1 MFFTRDMS
9 GIFPVVSSAA
19 SSSVLAAHPLIDPL
33 LIAVIGAGYVGLT
46 TAAAFALAG
55 HRVIVVESNPEKL
68 ETLRDGRSPFFEPGL
83 DQALQRCA
91 ARIEFTSNAARAVRE
106 AAVTVI
112 AVGTPLTDA
121 GIADLSQLY
130 AVANVIAPAL
140 ERSGFR
146 TLVIKSTVPVGT
158 TRALEGQLR
167 ERTIHADFAIASN
180 PEFLRQ
186 GQALRDAVR
195 PDRIVIGTQDQ
206 RALTMLRRL
215 YKPLLEGRVNLP
227 DGSLEIQSEPKQIPF
242 LEVSLESA
250 ELAKYAANAFLAMKI
265 SYANEIA
272 NVCDALDANIDQ
284 VLEVLTTDPRIGP
297 SFLRPGLG
305 YGGSCFP
312 KDTQALSS
320 FSLHGG
326 YDFRLLKAV
335 IEVNAAQRFHLLG
348 RLEAMLGGFDGSHIA
363 VLGLSFK
370 PGTDD
375 VRESIGLEL
384 AHELQVRGAGV
395 RVHDPL
401 VRSVPGFEV
410 MASLEMACAN
420 ADAALVV
427 TEWPE
432 YIQANWTKIARTMRT
447 RIVLDGRNA
456 LEPERM
462 TRAGFVY
469 LGVGRGTQGLETAL
483 REDEHVAVMWAKAI
497 LPERTAELDSPNF

>member
-1 MFFTRDMS
+1 MS
-9 GIFPVVSSAA
+9 GIAPVLPSEDFSPEPH
-19 SSSVLAAHPLIDPL
+19 SSSFRDPL
-33 LIAVIGAGYVGLT
+33 LVAVIGAGYVGLT

-55 HRVIVVESNPEKL
+55 HRVIVVEKNPEKL
-68 ETLRDGRSPFFEPGL
+68 EMLRDGRSPFFEPGL

-91 ARIEFTSNAARAVRE
+91 ARLEFTANAARATRE
-106 AAVTVI
+106 AAVTVL
-112 AVGTPLTDA
+112 AVGTPLTEV

-130 AVANVIAPAL
+130 AVANTIAPAL

-158 TRALEGQLR
+158 TQALERHLR

-186 GQALRDAVR
+186 GQALGDAVR
-195 PDRIVIGTQDQ
+195 PDRIVVGTRDQ
-206 RALTMLRRL
+206 RALVVLRRL
-215 YKPLLEGRVNLP
+215 YKPLLEGHVNLP
-227 DGSLEIQSEPKQIPF
+227 DHTQTGIQTEAKQIPF
-242 LEVSLESA
+242 LELSIESA

-272 NVCDALDANIDQ
+272 NVCDALGANIDQ
-284 VLEVLTTDPRIGP
+284 VLEVLAHDPRIGG
-297 SFLRPGLG
+297 SFLAPGLG

-320 FSLHGG
+320 FSLHCG

-335 IEVNAAQRFHLLG
+335 IEVNAAQRLILLD
-348 RLEAMLGGFDGSHIA
+348 RLEAMLGGFDGSNIA

-375 VRESIGLEL
+375 LRESIGVDLAQEL
-384 AHELQVRGAGV
+384 RIRGACV

-401 VRSVPGFEV
+401 VKSVPGFEI
-410 MASLEMACAN
+410 AATLEAACTN
-420 ADAALVV
+420 ADAVLIA
-427 TEWPE
+427 TEWPD
-432 YIQANWTKIARTMRT
+432 YVRANWTEIAQTMRT

-462 TRAGFVY
+462 TRAGFIY
-469 LGVGRGTQGLETAL
+469 LAVGRGVQGLDAEVLRLEGQLLELGVALETT
-483 REDEHVAVMWAKAI
+483 V
-497 LPERTAELDSPNF
+497 

>member
-1 MFFTRDMS
+1 L
-9 GIFPVVSSAA
+9 GSS
-19 SSSVLAAHPLIDPL
+19 IDPML
-33 LIAVIGAGYVGLT
+33 VAVIGAGYVGLT

-55 HRVIVVESNPEKL
+55 HRVIVVENNPEKL
-68 ETLRDGRSPFFEPGL
+68 ETLRDGHSPFFEPDL
-83 DQALQRCA
+83 DQVLQRCA
-91 ARIEFTSNAARAVRE
+91 ARLEFTANASRATRE
-106 AAVTVI
+106 AAVTII
-112 AVGTPLTDA
+112 AVGTPLTDN

-130 AVANVIAPAL
+130 AVANSIAPVL

-158 TRALEGQLR
+158 TQALEQHLR

-186 GQALRDAVR
+186 GQALHDAVR

-206 RALTMLRRL
+206 RALEVLRRL
-215 YKPLLEGRVNLP
+215 YKPFLEDRVN
-227 DGSLEIQSEPKQIPF
+227 SSNMILESQTAPKEIPF
-242 LEVSLESA
+242 LELSIESA

-272 NVCDALDANIDQ
+272 NVCDTLGANIDQ
-284 VLEVLTTDPRIGP
+284 VLEVLATDPRIGS
-297 SFLRPGLG
+297 SFLGPGLG

-312 KDTQALSS
+312 KDTQSLSS

-335 IEVNAAQRFHLLG
+335 IEVNAEQRIKLLD
-348 RLEAMLGGFDGSHIA
+348 RLEAVLGGFDGSRIA
-363 VLGLSFK
+363 LLGLSFK

-384 AHELQVRGAGV
+384 AHELQARGATV

-401 VRSVPGFEV
+401 VKVVPGFEI
-410 MASLEMACAN
+410 ATSLEVACMN
-420 ADAALVV
+420 ADAVLIA

-432 YIQANWTKIARTMRT
+432 YVHANWAELGRQMRT
-447 RIVLDGRNA
+447 RVMLDGRNA
-456 LEPERM
+456 LEPALM
-462 TRAGFVY
+462 LQAGFVY
-469 LGVGRGTQGLETAL
+469 IGVGRGIQGLDGEAVQLEEPFLQHGVVLETA
-483 REDEHVAVMWAKAI
+483 M
-497 LPERTAELDSPNF
+497 

>member
-1 MFFTRDMS
+1 MTRMFFTRGMS
-9 GIFPVVSSAA
+9 GIAPVVSSSA
-19 SSSVLAAHPLIDPL
+19 SSPVLAAPASIDPL
-33 LIAVIGAGYVGLT
+33 LVAVIGAGYVGLT

-55 HRVIVVESNPEKL
+55 HRVIVVENNPEKL
-68 ETLRDGRSPFFEPGL
+68 EMLRDGRAPFFEPGL
-83 DQALQRCA
+83 DQALKRCA
-91 ARIEFTSNAARAVRE
+91 ARLEFTSNAARAVRE

-112 AVGTPLTDA
+112 AVGTPLTDV
-121 GIADLSQLY
+121 GIADLSQLH
-130 AVANVIAPAL
+130 AVVNTIAPAL

-158 TRALEGQLR
+158 TRTLEQHLR
-167 ERTIHADFAIASN
+167 ERTIHADFAIACN

-195 PDRIVIGTQDQ
+195 PDRIVIGTQDEQ
-206 RALTMLRRL
+206 ALEMLRRL
-215 YKPLLEGRVNLP
+215 YRPLLEGRVNLP
-227 DGSLEIQSEPKQIPF
+227 EESLEIQSELKPIPF
-242 LEVSLESA
+242 LELSIESA

-272 NVCDALDANIDQ
+272 NVCDALGANIDQ
-284 VLEVLTTDPRIGP
+284 VLEVLATDPRIGS

-335 IEVNAAQRFHLLG
+335 IEVNAAQRLHLLD

-384 AHELQVRGAGV
+384 AHELQARGARV

-401 VRSVPGFEV
+401 VKSVSGFEV
-410 MASLEMACAN
+410 AASLEMACLN
-420 ADAALVV
+420 ADAVLIV

-432 YIQANWTKIARTMRT
+432 YIHADWAKLAHTMRT

-462 TRAGFVY
+462 TLAGFVY
-469 LGVGRGTQGLETAL
+469 LGVGRGTQGLDAEVFRLEGQMLELGVSLETS
-483 REDEHVAVMWAKAI
+483 I
-497 LPERTAELDSPNF
+497 

>member
-1 MFFTRDMS
+1 MS
-9 GIFPVVSSAA
+9 GITPVVSSGAF
-19 SSSVLAAHPLIDPL
+19 SPVSPVSPSFDPL
-33 LIAVIGAGYVGLT
+33 LVAVIGAGYVGLT

-55 HRVIVVESNPEKL
+55 HRVIVVENNPEKL
-68 ETLRDGRSPFFEPGL
+68 ETLCDGRSPFFEPGL
-83 DQALQRCA
+83 DHALQRCA
-91 ARIEFTSNAARAVRE
+91 ARIEFTSNAARATRE

-112 AVGTPLTDA
+112 AVGTPLSDA

-130 AVANVIAPAL
+130 AVANTIAPAL

-146 TLVIKSTVPVGT
+146 TLVVKSTVPVGT
-158 TRALEGQLR
+158 TRALEQYLR

-186 GQALRDAVR
+186 GQALRDAVH
-195 PDRIVIGTQDQ
+195 PDRIVIGAQDQ
-206 RALTMLRRL
+206 QVLEVLRRL
-215 YKPLLEGRVNLP
+215 YRPFLEGRVNLP
-227 DGSLEIQSEPKQIPF
+227 DGSLEIQREPKQISF
-242 LEVSLESA
+242 LELDIESA

-272 NVCDALDANIDQ
+272 NVCDALGANIDQ
-284 VLEVLTTDPRIGP
+284 VLEVLATDPRIGS

-335 IEVNAAQRFHLLG
+335 IEVNAEQRIKLLD
-348 RLEAMLGGFDGSHIA
+348 RLEAVLGGFDGSRIA

-375 VRESIGLEL
+375 IRESIGLEL
-384 AHELQVRGAGV
+384 ARELQVRGACV

-401 VRSVPGFEV
+401 VKSVPGFEIS
-410 MASLEMACAN
+410 ASLELACMN
-420 ADAALVV
+420 ADAVLIA

-432 YIQANWTKIARTMRT
+432 YVHANWAELGRQMRT
-447 RIVLDGRNA
+447 RVMLDGRNA
-456 LEPERM
+456 LEPASM
-462 TRAGFVY
+462 LRAGFVY
-469 LGVGRGTQGLETAL
+469 IGVGRGIQGLE
-483 REDEHVAVMWAKAI
+483 DEWLDLERPAFESAI
-497 LPERTAELDSPNF
+497 

>member
-1 MFFTRDMS
+1 MS
-9 GIFPVVSSAA
+9 ETSTQAP
-19 SSSVLAAHPLIDPL
+19 PLDAPL

-55 HRVIVVESNPEKL
+55 HRVIVVENNPEKL
-68 ETLRDGRSPFFEPGL
+68 EALRDGRSPFFEPRL
-83 DQALQRCA
+83 DHALQCCA
-91 ARIEFTSNAARAVRE
+91 ARLEFTANAARATRE

-112 AVGTPLTDA
+112 SVGTPLTDA

-130 AVANVIAPAL
+130 AVANTIAPAL

-146 TLVIKSTVPVGT
+146 TLVVKSTVPVGT
-158 TRALEGQLR
+158 TQALEQHLR

-186 GQALRDAVR
+186 GQALHDAVR
-195 PDRIVIGTQDQ
+195 PDRIVIGTHDD
-206 RALTMLRRL
+206 RALEVLRRL
-215 YKPLLEGRVNLP
+215 YKPFLEGWVNIP
-227 DGSLEIQSEPKQIPF
+227 NEMLESQTAPKQIPF
-242 LEVSLESA
+242 LELSIESA

-272 NVCDALDANIDQ
+272 NVCDALGANIDQ
-284 VLEVLTTDPRIGP
+284 VLEVLATDPRIGS
-297 SFLRPGLG
+297 SFLGPGLG

-312 KDTQALSS
+312 KDTRALSS
-320 FSLHGG
+320 FALNGG

-335 IEVNAAQRFHLLG
+335 IEVNAAQRLHLLE
-348 RLEAMLGGFDGSHIA
+348 RIEAMLGGFDGSQIA

-384 AHELQVRGAGV
+384 AHELQARGACV

-401 VRSVPGFEV
+401 VKSVSGFEIA
-410 MASLEMACAN
+410 ASLGMACVN
-420 ADAALVV
+420 ADVVLLV

-432 YIQANWTKIARTMRT
+432 YVHADWARIGRTMRT

-456 LEPERM
+456 LGPERM
-462 TRAGFVY
+462 TQAGFIY
-469 LGVGRGTQGLETAL
+469 LGIGRGTQGLDAEILRLEGQLLELGVPFETT
-483 REDEHVAVMWAKAI
+483 M
-497 LPERTAELDSPNF
+497 

>member
-1 MFFTRDMS
+1 MFE
-9 GIFPVVSSAA
+9 VSPQFKPPDA
-19 SSSVLAAHPLIDPL
+19 PL
-33 LIAVIGAGYVGLT
+33 LVAVIGAGYVGLT

-55 HRVIVVESNPEKL
+55 HRVIVVENNPEKL
-68 ETLRDGRSPFFEPGL
+68 EMLRDGRSPFFEPGL

-91 ARIEFTSNAARAVRE
+91 ARLEFTSNAARATRE

-112 AVGTPLTDA
+112 AVGTPPTDA
-121 GIADLSQLY
+121 GIADLSEIY
-130 AVANVIAPAL
+130 TVANTIAPAL

-158 TRALEGQLR
+158 TLALEQHLR
-167 ERTIHADFAIASN
+167 ERTIHADFAVASN

-186 GQALRDAVR
+186 GRALHDAVR
-195 PDRIVIGTQDQ
+195 PDRIVVGTQDQ
-206 RALTMLRRL
+206 RALEVLRQL
-215 YKPLLEGRVNLP
+215 YAPLLESRVQLAQ
-227 DGSLEIQSEPKQIPF
+227 EIQPKPIPF
-242 LEVSLESA
+242 LELSPESA

-272 NVCDALDANIDQ
+272 NVCDALGANIDQ
-284 VLEVLTTDPRIGP
+284 VLEVLATDPRIGS
-297 SFLRPGLG
+297 SFLGPGLG

-312 KDTQALSS
+312 KDTRALSS
-320 FSLHGG
+320 FALHGG

-335 IEVNAAQRFHLLG
+335 IEVNAAQRFHLLD
-348 RLEAMLGGFDGSHIA
+348 RLESMLGGFDGSNIA
-363 VLGLSFK
+363 LLGLSFK

-384 AHELQVRGAGV
+384 AHELQARGAGV

-401 VRSVPGFEV
+401 VRSVPGFEIA
-410 MASLEMACAN
+410 ASLEMACVN
-420 ADAALVV
+420 TDAVLIV

-432 YIQANWTKIARTMRT
+432 YVHADWAKIAQTMRT

-469 LGVGRGTQGLETAL
+469 LGVGRGTQGLDVEVLRLEARMLELGVPFETT
-483 REDEHVAVMWAKAI
+483 I
-497 LPERTAELDSPNF
+497 